1 MMKKE
6 LKKISLGIFAVLCT
20 VTFVKAQTALEGIRA
35 IEVEQFENAKR
46 IFSTLI
52 TNNPSDADNYFYLG
66 KAYYKQDKL
75 DSAKICFDKGLSVNP
90 NSALNLV
97 GQGSILFDTGNET
110 EAKASFEKAVILTQA
125 KDYKTLLNIGVA
137 YAELGKKNYN
147 EALSYLTR
155 AKTISPKN
163 PEVYV
168 SIGDVYMEQ
177 VNGSEAVK
185 NYNEALKLDPNYV
198 NAHVRT
204 GKLYTR
210 ALNYNEAKAAFE
222 KAISID
228 PNYPPI
234 YREYGELELSAKK
247 YENAVENYK
256 KYMDLTDKS
265 INSQL
270 RYARF
275 LFIGKQYQE
284 SADLIKQIIPI
295 DSSDYIIYRLLGY
308 SSYEIKDYKVGLTAM
323 NKFFTM
329 NPRKILATDYSYLG
343 KLQVKNKLDSLG
355 MTNILKAIEMDTTS
369 KDLYGDL
376 ADAYFSQKKYKLAAE
391 AYEKKIKDTKAG
403 PVDYFYI
410 GRAYYFGSEFVK
422 SDTAFGSLIA
432 LKPDFATAWLY
443 RGRNNYRIDDEDGKN
458 DGMAKTYYEKF
469 IELTLADPKFDQKKS
484 AKDLIEAYKYLGD
497 YHFTVANDKATSKTF
512 WQKVLEIDP
521 NDKQAKDVLAGL
533 K

>member
-1 MMKKE
+1 MKKE
-6 LKKISLGIFAVLCT
+6 LKKIALGIFAIFCT
-20 VTFVKAQTALEGIRA
+20 VSIVKAQTALDGIKA
-35 IEVEQFENAKR
+35 IEVEQFETAKR

-52 TNNPSDADNYFYLG
+52 TTNPSDADNYFYLG
-66 KAYYKQDKL
+66 KAYYKQDKI
-75 DSAKICFDKGLSVNP
+75 DSAKISFEKGLSVNS

-97 GQGSILFDTGNET
+97 GQGSILFDIGNDA
-110 EAKASFEKAVILTQA
+110 EAKAMFEKAVILTQA
-125 KDYKTLLNIGVA
+125 KDYNTLLNIGTA

-147 EALSYLTR
+147 EALTYLTR
-155 AKTISPKN
+155 AKTINPKN
-163 PEVYV
+163 PEIYV

-177 VNGSEAVK
+177 VNGTEAVK
-185 NYNEALKLDPNYV
+185 NYNEALKLNPNYV

-210 ALNYNEAKAAFE
+210 ALNYAEAKAAFE
-222 KAISID
+222 RAIAID
-228 PNYPPI
+228 ANYPPI

-284 SADLIKQIIPI
+284 SADLIKQIIPK
-295 DSSDYIIYRLLGY
+295 DSSDNIIYRLLGY
-308 SSYEIKDYKVGLTAM
+308 SSYEIKDYKTGLMAM

-343 KLQVKNKLDSLG
+343 KLQVKNKLDSMG
-355 MTNILKAIEMDTTS
+355 ISNILKAIEMDTTT

-376 ADAYFSQKKYKLAAE
+376 ADAYFSQKKYKMAAE
-391 AYEKKIKDTKAG
+391 AYEKKLVDAKIG
-403 PVDYFYI
+403 PVDYFYV
-410 GRAYYFGSEFVK
+410 GRAYYFASEFVK
-422 SDTAFGSLIA
+422 SDTAFSKLIGIKA
-432 LKPDFATAWLY
+432 DFATAWLY
-443 RGRNNYRIDDEDGKN
+443 RGRNNFRIDESDGKN
-458 DGMAKTYYEKF
+458 EGMAKPYYEKF
-469 IELTLADPKFDQKKS
+469 IELTTTDPKFDIKKS
-484 AKDLIEAYKYLGD
+484 GKDLIESYKYLGD
-497 YHFTVANDKATSKTF
+497 YHFSVANDKVTSKTY
-512 WQKVLEIDP
+512 WLKVLEIDP
-521 NDKQAKDVLAGL
+521 NDKQAKEVLAGL

>member
-1 MMKKE
+1 MKKE
-6 LKKISLGIFAVLCT
+6 LKKIALGIFAILCT
-20 VTFVKAQTALEGIRA
+20 VSIVKAQTALEGIRA
-35 IEVEQFENAKR
+35 IEVEQFESAKR

-52 TNNPSDADNYFYLG
+52 AANPNDADNYFYLG
-66 KAYYKQDKL
+66 KAYYKQDKI
-75 DSAKICFDKGLSVNP
+75 DSAKISFDKGLSINP

-97 GQGSILFDTGNET
+97 GQGSILFDTGNDA
-110 EAKASFEKAVILTQA
+110 EAKTMFEKAVMLTQA
-125 KDYKTLLNIGVA
+125 KDYNTLLNIGTA
-137 YAELGKKNYN
+137 YAELGSKNYN
-147 EALSYLTR
+147 EALSYLTK

-185 NYNEALKLDPNYV
+185 YYNEALKINPNYV

-210 ALNYNEAKAAFE
+210 ALNYSEAKSAFE
-222 KAISID
+222 KAIAID
-228 PNYPPI
+228 ANYPPI

-247 YENAVENYK
+247 YDNAVENYK

-270 RYARF
+270 RLARF
-275 LFIGKQYQE
+275 LYKGKQYQE
-284 SADLIKQIIPI
+284 SADLIKQIIPK
-295 DSSDYIIYRLLGY
+295 DSSDNIIYRLLGY
-308 SSYEIKDYKVGLTAM
+308 SSYEIKDYKTGLMAM

-343 KLQVKNKLDSLG
+343 KLQVKNKLDSMG
-355 MTNILKAIEMDTTS
+355 ISNILKAIEMDTTT

-376 ADAYFSQKKYKLAAE
+376 ADAYFSQKKYKMAAE
-391 AYEKKIKDTKAG
+391 AYQKKIVDNKYGA
-403 PVDYFYI
+403 VDYFYI

-422 SDTAFGSLIA
+422 SDTAFASLIGIKA
-432 LKPDFATAWLY
+432 DFATAWLY
-443 RGRNNYRIDDEDGKN
+443 RGRNNYRIDDADGKN
-458 DGMAKTYYEKF
+458 EGMAKPYYEKF
-469 IELTLADPKFDQKKS
+469 IELTLADPKFDLKKS
-484 AKDLIEAYKYLGD
+484 GKDLIESYKYLGD
-497 YHFTVANDKATSKTF
+497 YYFSVANDKATSKTY

-521 NDKQAKDVLAGL
+521 NDKQAKEVLSGL

>member
-1 MMKKE
+1 MKNE
-6 LKKISLGIFAVLCT
+6 LKKIILGIFVILCT
-20 VTFVKAQTALEGIRA
+20 VSIVKAQKALDGIHA
-35 IEVEQFENAKR
+35 IEVEQFETAKR
-46 IFSTLI
+46 IFSELI
-52 TNNPSDADNYFYLG
+52 TTNPGDADNYFYLG
-66 KAYYKQDKL
+66 KAYYKQDKI
-75 DSAKICFDKGLSVNP
+75 DSAKICFDKGLEANP

-97 GQGSILFDTGNET
+97 GQGSIMFDLGNDAD
-110 EAKASFEKAVILTQA
+110 AKTTFDKAVTLTQG
-125 KDYKTLLNIGVA
+125 KDYNTLMNIGIA

-147 EALSYLTR
+147 DALSYLTR
-155 AKTISPKN
+155 AKTINPKSP
-163 PEVYV
+163 EIYV

-177 VNGSEAVK
+177 SNGSEAVK
-185 NYNEALKLDPNYV
+185 YYNEALKINPNYT

-210 ALNYNEAKAAFE
+210 ALNYIEAKAAFE

-228 PNYPPI
+228 ANYPPI

-247 YENAVENYK
+247 YDNAVENYK

-265 INSQL
+265 LSSQL

-295 DSSDYIIYRLLGY
+295 DSTDNIIYRLLGY
-308 SSYEIKDYKVGLTAM
+308 SSYETKDYKTGLMAM

-329 NPRKILATDYSYLG
+329 NPRKILSTDYSYLG

-355 MTNILKAIEMDTTS
+355 MTNILKAISMDTTT
-369 KDLYGDL
+369 KELYGDL

-391 AYEKKIKDTKAG
+391 SYEKKIVDVKAA

-422 SDTAFGSLIA
+422 SDTAFASLIGIKA
-432 LKPDFATAWLY
+432 DFATAWLY
-443 RGRNNYRIDDEDGKN
+443 RGRNNYRIDNADQKN
-458 DGMAKTYYEKF
+458 DGMAKPYYEKF
-469 IELTLADPKFDQKKS
+469 IELTLADPKYDIKKS
-484 AKDLIEAYKYLGD
+484 GKDLIESYKYLGD
-497 YHFTVANDKATSKTF
+497 YYFSVADDKATSKIY
-512 WQKVLEIDP
+512 WQKVLEVDP
-521 NDKQAKDVLAGL
+521 NDKQAKDVLSGL

>member
-1 MMKKE
+1 MMKKT
-6 LKKISLGIFAVLCT
+6 LMKIAIGIFAIFCT
-20 VTFVKAQTALEGIRA
+20 VSIVKAQTAVEGIRA
-35 IEVEQFENAKR
+35 IEVEQFENAKK
-46 IFSTLI
+46 IFSSLI
-52 TNNPSDADNYFYLG
+52 VSNPRDADNYFYLG
-66 KAYYKQDKL
+66 KAYYKQDKI
-75 DSAKICFDKGLSVNP
+75 DSAKISFDKGLEVNP
-90 NSALNLV
+90 NSSLNLV
-97 GQGSILFDTGNET
+97 GQGSILFDLGNDV
-110 EAKASFEKAVILTQA
+110 EAKATFDKAVTLTQG
-125 KDYKTLLNIGVA
+125 KDYSTLLNIGTA
-137 YAELGKKNYN
+137 YAELGKKNYS
-147 EALSYLTR
+147 EALNYLTK
-155 AKTISPKN
+155 AKTINPKN

-185 NYNEALKLDPNYV
+185 YYNEALKLNPNYV

-210 ALNYNEAKAAFE
+210 ALNYAEAKAAFE
-222 KAISID
+222 RAIAID
-228 PNYPPI
+228 ANYPPI
-234 YREYGELELSAKK
+234 YREYGELELIAKK

-284 SADLIKQIIPI
+284 SADLIKQIIPK
-295 DSSDYIIYRLLGY
+295 DSSDNIIYGLLGY
-308 SSYEIKDYKVGLTAM
+308 SSYEVKDYKTGLMAM

-343 KLQVKNKLDSLG
+343 KLQVKNKLDSVG
-355 MTNILKAIEMDTTS
+355 ISNILKAIAIDTNTQ
-369 KDLYGDL
+369 DLYGDL

-391 AYEKKIKDTKAG
+391 AYEKKIKDAKVG

-422 SDTAFGSLIA
+422 SDTAFASLIGIKA
-432 LKPDFATAWLY
+432 DFATAWLY
-443 RGRNNYRIDDEDGKN
+443 RGRNNYRIDEADGKN
-458 DGMAKTYYEKF
+458 TGMAKPYYEKF
-469 IELTLADPKFDQKKS
+469 IELTTTDPKFDLKKS
-484 AKDLIEAYKYLGD
+484 GKDLIESYKYLGD
-497 YHFTVANDKATSKTF
+497 YYFSVADDKATSKTY
-512 WQKVLEIDP
+512 WLKVLEIDP
-521 NDKQAKDVLAGL
+521 NDKQAKEVLSGL

>member
-1 MMKKE
+1 MKKE
-6 LKKISLGIFAVLCT
+6 LKKIALGIFAILCT
-20 VTFVKAQTALEGIRA
+20 VSIVKAQTALEGIRA
-35 IEVEQFENAKR
+35 IEVEQFESAKR

-52 TNNPSDADNYFYLG
+52 AANPNDADNYFYLG
-66 KAYYKQDKL
+66 KAYYKQDKI
-75 DSAKICFDKGLSVNP
+75 DSAKISFDKGLSINP

-97 GQGSILFDTGNET
+97 GQGSILFDTGNDA
-110 EAKASFEKAVILTQA
+110 EAKTMFEKAVMLTQA
-125 KDYKTLLNIGVA
+125 KDYNTLLNIGTA
-137 YAELGKKNYN
+137 YAELGAKNYN
-147 EALSYLTR
+147 EALSYLTK

-185 NYNEALKLDPNYV
+185 YYNEALKINPNYV

-210 ALNYNEAKAAFE
+210 ALNYSEAKSAFE
-222 KAISID
+222 KAIAID
-228 PNYPPI
+228 ANYPPI

-247 YENAVENYK
+247 YDNAVENYK

-270 RYARF
+270 RLARF
-275 LFIGKQYQE
+275 LYKGKQYQE
-284 SADLIKQIIPI
+284 SADLIKQIIPK
-295 DSSDYIIYRLLGY
+295 DSSDNIIYRLLGY
-308 SSYEIKDYKVGLTAM
+308 SSYEIKDYKTGLMAM

-343 KLQVKNKLDSLG
+343 KLQVKNKLDSMG
-355 MTNILKAIEMDTTS
+355 ISNILKAIEMDTTT

-376 ADAYFSQKKYKLAAE
+376 ADAYFSQKKYKMAAE
-391 AYEKKIKDTKAG
+391 AYQKKIVDNKYGA
-403 PVDYFYI
+403 VDYFYI

-422 SDTAFGSLIA
+422 SDTAFASLIGIKA
-432 LKPDFATAWLY
+432 DFATAWLY
-443 RGRNNYRIDDEDGKN
+443 RGRNNYRIDDADGKN
-458 DGMAKTYYEKF
+458 EGMAKPYYEKF
-469 IELTLADPKFDQKKS
+469 IELTLADPKFDLKKS
-484 AKDLIEAYKYLGD
+484 GKDLIESYKYLGD
-497 YHFTVANDKATSKTF
+497 YYFSVANDKATSKTY

-521 NDKQAKDVLAGL
+521 NDKQAKEVLSGL

>member
-1 MMKKE
+1 MNKQMKK
-6 LKKISLGIFAVLCT
+6 IAIGIFAVFCT
-20 VTFVKAQTALEGIRA
+20 VTIVKAQTALEGIRA
-35 IEVEQFENAKR
+35 IEVEQFENAKK
-46 IFSTLI
+46 IFSSLI
-52 TNNPSDADNYFYLG
+52 ASNPSDANNYFYYG
-66 KAYYKQDKL
+66 RAYYGQDKI
-75 DSAKICFDKGLSVNP
+75 DSAKFYFEKGLTVNP

-97 GQGSILFDTGNET
+97 GLGSISFDTGNDA
-110 EAKASFEKAVILTQA
+110 EAKANFEKAVALTMA
-125 KDYKTLLNIGVA
+125 KDYQTLKYIGKA

-147 EALSYLTR
+147 EALNYLNR
-155 AKTISPKN
+155 AKTLEPKN
-163 PEVYV
+163 PEIYV
-168 SIGDVYMEQ
+168 NIGDVYMEQ
-177 VNGSEAVK
+177 SNGSDAVK
-185 NYNEALKLDPNYV
+185 YYNEALKIDPNYV

-210 ALNYNEAKAAFE
+210 ALNYQEAKTAFE

-265 INSQL
+265 TNSQL

-275 LFIGKQYQE
+275 LYVGKQYQE
-284 SADLIKQIIPI
+284 SADLIKQIIPK

-308 SSYEIKDYKVGLTAM
+308 SSYEIKDYKTGLNAM
-323 NKFFTM
+323 NKFFAM
-329 NPRKILATDYSYLG
+329 NPRKILGTDYSYLG

-355 MTNILKAIEMDTTS
+355 MMNILKAIEMDTTT

-391 AYEKKIKDTKAG
+391 AYEKKIEGGKPG
-403 PVDYFYI
+403 PVDFFYV
-410 GRAYYFGSEFVK
+410 GRAYYFGLEFVK
-422 SDTAFGSLIA
+422 SDSAFSKLIQQ
-432 LKPDFATAWLY
+432 KSDFATAWLY
-443 RGRNNYRIDDEDGKN
+443 RARNNYRIDDIDGKS
-458 DGMAKTYYEKF
+458 DGLAKPFYEKY
-469 IELTLADPKFDQKKS
+469 IELTLADPKFDIKKS
-484 AKDLIEAYKYLGD
+484 SKDLIESYKYLGD
-497 YHFTVANDKATSKTF
+497 YYFTVASDKISSKMY